1 MTFLGDDIQ
10 PMDSI
15 QGTPGKTLVVQKC
28 EKHVAGVVIGKI
40 SQHHLQRSRR
50 SSKTTQSQWCC
61 WIKPTDPTN
70 VTGIFDPLSKSGE
83 PPSMINMYIYIYIHI
98 DSYIIILYMYILKRL
113 ESLKARH
120 ILIFMATLTYPELCK
135 YVQINGLEQELQLV
149 AFLYR
154 SWLKS
159 TVVPQ
164 TTFVSSWTFIP
175 NSPTS
180 PLLVTLSWIP
190 MLARK
195 TMCAWLKWCCFFV
208 IKHTVTTLKYTD
220 FDYTEESFPWLAWPL
235 EDLGF
240 MEALWNIYGW
250 WMEDLWRIYGG
261 NRRIYRGF
269 MDDF

>member
-1 MTFLGDDIQ
+1 
-10 PMDSI
+10 
-15 QGTPGKTLVVQKC
+15 
-28 EKHVAGVVIGKI
+28 
-40 SQHHLQRSRR
+40 
-50 SSKTTQSQWCC
+50 
-61 WIKPTDPTN
+61 
-70 VTGIFDPLSKSGE
+70 
-83 PPSMINMYIYIYIHI
+83 
-98 DSYIIILYMYILKRL
+98 MYILKRL
-113 ESLKARH
+113 QSLNARH

-220 FDYTEESFPWLAWPL
+220 FWKYGLSPGKFSVARLATWRYRFY
-235 EDLGF
+235 GSF
-240 MEALWNIYGW
+240 MEHLWMMNGGF
-250 WMEDLWRIYGG
+250 MEDLWRK
-261 NRRIYRGF
+261 
-269 MDDF
+269 